1 MYPKRSFNSKGK
13 HYTIYTTLM
22 SSCRDVAC
30 GGIEFYYDVQ
40 AMYLLLLNFTLGHS
54 VCSGKR
60 TMQPIL
66 AAHLT
71 EFRNSSL
78 CFSRRMNAWTHVD
91 LLLRSEFNAASRVS
105 QQCTVYIN
113 SVKSLSTT
121 VVRSLSTVLPVFPS

>member
-40 AMYLLLLNFTLGHS
+40 TMYFLFINFILGRS
-54 VCSGKR
+54 VFSGKR

-66 AAHLT
+66 AAHPT
-71 EFRNSSL
+71 EFCNSSL
-78 CFSRRMNAWTHVD
+78 CFSRRMNAWTHID
-91 LLLRSEFNAASRVS
+91 LLFRSELNAASRVS
-105 QQCTVYIN
+105 QQCTIYIN

-121 VVRSLSTVLPVFPS
+121 LVRSLSTVLPVFLS